1 MQSTQ
6 NQITLEVTPAQT
18 LRDAALYLR
27 RYGWIQGCYFDQSAT
42 VFTPAADVVAAIGFA
57 CYGGPCEQ
65 PELNYLDPGFGD
77 FNYALLVLSDYL
89 QRCYGTNDPYAFND
103 AKGRRAGEV
112 TKVLEEAADHWDLRI
127 QRIRDDANLAGAL

>member
-6 NQITLEVTPAQT
+6 NQITLEVNPAQT

-27 RYGWIQGCYFDQSAT
+27 RYGWVQGSYFDQSAT
-42 VFTPAADVVAAIGFA
+42 VFTPAADVIAAIGFA

-65 PELNYLDPGFGD
+65 PELNYLDPGFAE
-77 FNYALLVLSDYL
+77 FEAAVTLLCEYL
-89 QRCYGTNDPYAFND
+89 LNCYGSSDPYKFND

-112 TKVLEEAADHWDLRI
+112 TRTLEEAADFWD
-127 QRIRDDANLAGAL
+127 IRKDARTGAALAGAL